1 MVTPLGLGSSFGVGG
16 RDVAPHAARRHS
28 KARAAA
34 RRRGRERAV
43 ERGVN
48 WLYWGSVQRPGFGA
62 AIRACA
68 RRRREDVIVVLQS
81 YTRVG
86 ATLRLTVEQ
95 ALLRLRLDFADFLI
109 LGWWNHAPPPRI
121 LDAARALVAAG
132 RVRRL
137 LVSGHERRLFPELAA
152 DPTFDALMVR
162 YNAAHPGAEV
172 DVFPK
177 LPTPRPG
184 IVAYTATRWGGLVD
198 PRLVPPGE
206 PVPRAS
212 DCYRFAL
219 AHPAVDLVLAGPRNG
234 AELDE
239 ALAALDRGPMA
250 ADEIAWMKRVGAA
263 VRAASLVGRR
273 VDAPVTALDRLLG
286 RVRSWL

>member
-1 MVTPLGLGSSFGVGG
+1 MAANWERVVLGRSGVEVTPLGLGSSFGISG
-16 RDVAPHAARRHS
+16 RDV
-28 KARAAA
+28 
-34 RRRGRERAV
+34 ERAV

-62 AIRACA
+62 GIRACA
-68 RRRREDVIVVLQS
+68 RRRREDVVVALQS
-81 YTRVG
+81 YTRI
-86 ATLRLTVEQ
+86 ASALRLSVEQ
-95 ALLRLRLDFADFLI
+95 ALLRLGLDHADFLI

-121 LDAARALVAAG
+121 VDAARALQAAG

-137 LVSGHERRLFPELAA
+137 MISGHDRVALAGIAA
-152 DPTFDALMVR
+152 DPTFDAIMVR
-162 YNAAHPGAEV
+162 YNAAHPGAES

-177 LPTPRPG
+177 LPAARPG
-184 IVAYTATRWGGLVD
+184 VIAYTATRWGGLLD

-219 AHPAVDLVLAGPRNG
+219 ANPAVDVVLAGPKNG

-239 ALAALDRGPMA
+239 ALAALDRGPMS
-250 ADEIAWMKRVGAA
+250 ADELAWMRRVGAA
-263 VRAASLVGRR
+263 VRATSMVRAR
-273 VDAPVTALDRLLG
+273 VDAPVTVLDRLVG
-286 RVRSWL
+286 RVRGLL